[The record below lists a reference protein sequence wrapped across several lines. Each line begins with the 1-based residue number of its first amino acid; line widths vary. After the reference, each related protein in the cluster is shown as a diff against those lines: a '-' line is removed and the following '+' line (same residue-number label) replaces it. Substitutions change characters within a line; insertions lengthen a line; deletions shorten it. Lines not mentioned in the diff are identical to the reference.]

1 MFTKQKKKKYMERK
15 TLNIGYFLDSIRKFK
30 LYFYLSKGDSV
41 KISSLLNSRY
51 TILKIYKHRIY
62 RKRIDLGR

>member
-1 MFTKQKKKKYMERK
+1 MERK

-30 LYFYLSKGDSV
+30 LYFYLSKRDSV

-51 TILKIYKHRIY
+51 TILKIYKHRVYIE
-62 RKRIDLGR
+62 RG